1 MPVNADGRLYTMTKI
16 VACHNDSN
24 KTIKFYTN
32 RTITTTDDT
41 MLEQFIHS
49 TNIHIIEVSQVN
61 KVLECIIKG
70 CLKSTNQ
77 IEDILNNHYRYWRV
91 SGTGV

>member
-1 MPVNADGRLYTMTKI
+1 MTKI
-16 VACHNDSN
+16 VTYHNDSN

-32 RTITTTDDT
+32 RTITTIDDT
-41 MLEQFIHS
+41 MLKQFIHS
-49 TNIHIIEVSQVN
+49 TNIQIIEVSQVN

-91 SGTGV
+91 DGACV